1 MWDARFELGV
11 VGTSVGQG
19 RPDRTQAYLACC
31 KRDRHLTSLGWRSSL
46 YPGCMPLA
54 GEQLSIKEALALCNV
69 VGFGSGSTLVVA
81 VALMTAESGRYVG
94 AWHDNLASDGSVAS
108 TDRGIFQINTI
119 HAGLSDE
126 QAYQAKPNAA
136 FAAQLSL
143 SKQGA
148 DFSPWAAYNSG
159 AYEQYVPEVRQV
171 KRLGT
176 WKDRVKL
183 WQ

>member
-1 MWDARFELGV
+1 
-11 VGTSVGQG
+11 
-19 RPDRTQAYLACC
+19 
-31 KRDRHLTSLGWRSSL
+31 
-46 YPGCMPLA
+46 MPLA

-119 HAGLSDE
+119 HEGLSDE

-136 FAAQLSL
+136 FAAQL

-176 WKDRVKL
+176 WKDRIKL
-183 WQ
+183 WQYHRAREPQDQSA